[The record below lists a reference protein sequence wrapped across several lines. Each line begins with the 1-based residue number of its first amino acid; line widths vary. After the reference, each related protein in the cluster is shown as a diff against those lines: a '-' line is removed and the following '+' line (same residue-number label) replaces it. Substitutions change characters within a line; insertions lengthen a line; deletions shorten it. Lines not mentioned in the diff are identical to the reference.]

1 MVSQLPS
8 SIETQRRGC
17 RTIEDSMIRQA
28 LPGLGAVSRVRDQ
41 DEYLD
46 RDDISDRQR
55 IVWWLVLLRLGTLK
69 YMRRLVGL
77 LVVIWLAIGVVAVGQ
92 RGYFGSS
99 PQNCAGVA
107 TVAVTV
113 VAGPMNYLGVNP
125 KVKCRLPQPSG

>member
-1 MVSQLPS
+1 MGSLIGQPQIMGI
-8 SIETQRRGC
+8 SIAVTS
-17 RTIEDSMIRQA
+17 RTGNGS
-28 LPGLGAVSRVRDQ
+28 
-41 DEYLD
+41 
-46 RDDISDRQR
+46 
-55 IVWWLVLLRLGTLK
+55 WWLVLRRLGTLK

-107 TVAVTV
+107 TIAVTV
-113 VAGPMNYLGVNP
+113 VAGPLNYFGVNP

>member
-1 MVSQLPS
+1 M
-8 SIETQRRGC
+8 
-17 RTIEDSMIRQA
+17 
-28 LPGLGAVSRVRDQ
+28 
-41 DEYLD
+41 
-46 RDDISDRQR
+46 DISIAMTFRTGNGSCGGWSYS
-55 IVWWLVLLRLGTLK
+55 VWVLCK

>member
-1 MVSQLPS
+1 
-8 SIETQRRGC
+8 
-17 RTIEDSMIRQA
+17 
-28 LPGLGAVSRVRDQ
+28 
-41 DEYLD
+41 
-46 RDDISDRQR
+46 
-55 IVWWLVLLRLGTLK
+55 VWWLVLLRLGTLK

-99 PQNCAGVA
+99 PQNCAGVT

>member
-1 MVSQLPS
+1 MN
-8 SIETQRRGC
+8 R
-17 RTIEDSMIRQA
+17 
-28 LPGLGAVSRVRDQ
+28 PGLGVAIADRPAPDHG
-41 DEYLD
+41 YLD
-46 RDDISDRQR
+46 RGDISDRQR
-55 IVWWLVLLRLGTLK
+55 IGWWLVLLRLGTLK

-99 PQNCAGVA
+99 PQNCAGAA

-125 KVKCRLPQPSG
+125 KVKCRFPQPSG